1 MQELAP
7 QKKDGSYE
15 RPKYAFDKAILARKD
30 AEFPVQTDD
39 PEKASRGGW
48 IFDGR
53 DPVFGAKDLRG
64 GPTPAD
70 VGLAD
75 PSAIQE
81 ESSCFHYKS

>member
-30 AEFPVQTDD
+30 AEFPVQT
-39 PEKASRGGW
+39 
-48 IFDGR
+48 
-53 DPVFGAKDLRG
+53 G